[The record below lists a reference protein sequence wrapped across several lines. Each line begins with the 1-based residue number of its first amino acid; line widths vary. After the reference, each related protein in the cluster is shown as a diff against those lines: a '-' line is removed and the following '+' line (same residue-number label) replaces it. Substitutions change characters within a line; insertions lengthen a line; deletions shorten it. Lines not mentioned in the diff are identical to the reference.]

1 MTGLR
6 NRKVALVILD
16 GGAPY
21 LSSSAGVRCDALQ

>member
-6 NRKVALVILD
+6 YSKVELVIL
-16 GGAPY
+16 GAGAPY